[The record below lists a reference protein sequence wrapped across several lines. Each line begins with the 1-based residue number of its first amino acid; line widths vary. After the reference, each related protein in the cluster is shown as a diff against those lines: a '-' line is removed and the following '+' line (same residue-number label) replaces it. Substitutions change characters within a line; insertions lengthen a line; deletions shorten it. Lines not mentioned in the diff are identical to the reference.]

1 MEDIDIKDVRAD
13 NLTSTVKGE
22 FTKYETNNEYL
33 FIWVSTGYMV
43 RIRLKAL
50 QPIVDDLVSKEV
62 LNRLKGKEDA
72 G

>member
-13 NLTSTVKGE
+13 SLASTVKGE
-22 FTKYETNNEYL
+22 FTKYETNREYL

-43 RIRLKAL
+43 RIRIKAL
-50 QPIVDDLVSKEV
+50 QPIVDELVSKEV
-62 LNRLKGKEDA
+62 LNRLKGKEDV